1 LWAPT
6 LYSRANDYHYGVYAV
21 LDFIATHYHGLLGL
35 SAWGYVLASLLM
47 VQVTVFAVTL
57 YLHRDAAHRAV
68 DLHPALR
75 HFSRFWL
82 WLTTGTC
89 TREWVAIHRKHHARC
104 ETPDDPHSPQVE
116 GLRKVLLQGAELYRA
131 EAANAETLVKYGR
144 GTPDD
149 WLERQVYGRHT
160 YLGIGLMVVLFL
172 LLFGVPGII
181 MIAVQLVSQP
191 VLAAGI
197 INGVGHYAGYRNF
210 ECADASHNLT
220 PWGLLV
226 GGEELHNNH
235 HAYPSSA
242 RFSIRPW
249 EFDIGWA
256 MLRLLSL
263 LGLAKVRRTAPVPV
277 PPDAAS
283 LPAPAREEME
293 TLRAI
298 VVARMHVM
306 SDYTRQVTLPT
317 LRLELAGLRARLPE
331 RAGRLRRLLVRETA
345 LLDAAARRRLQEVL
359 ENSQALATVH
369 EFRERLKSIWSGRAA
384 SNEALAA
391 QFREWCA
398 QAEASG
404 IRALQEF
411 AGTLRGYQLRTA

>member
-1 LWAPT
+1 M
-6 LYSRANDYHYGVYAV
+6 

-35 SAWGYVLASLLM
+35 SAWGYVLASFIM
-47 VQVTVFAVTL
+47 VQITVFAVTL

-104 ETPDDPHSPQVE
+104 ETADDPHSPQVK

-131 EAANAETLVKYGR
+131 EAANAETLAKYGR

-149 WLERQVYGRHT
+149 WLERKVYGRHT

-210 ECADASHNLT
+210 ECTDASHNLT

-263 LGLAKVRRTAPVPV
+263 LGLARVRRTAPVPV
-277 PPDAAS
+277 SPAAA
-283 LPAPAREEME
+283 LPAPQPREAELD
-293 TLRAI
+293 TLRAV

-306 SDYTRQVTLPT
+306 RDYTRQVTLPT
-317 LRLELAGLRARLPE
+317 LRLELAALRARLPE

-359 ENSQALATVH
+359 DNSQALATVH
-369 EFRERLKSIWSGRAA
+369 EFRERLKGIWSSRAT

-404 IRALQEF
+404 VRALQEF
-411 AGTLRGYQLRTA
+411 AATLRAYQLRSA

>member
-1 LWAPT
+1 M
-6 LYSRANDYHYGVYAV
+6 
-21 LDFIATHYHGLLGL
+21 DFIVTHYHGLLGL
-35 SAWGYVLASLLM
+35 SPLGYVLASLLM
-47 VQVTVFAVTL
+47 LQVTIFAVTL

-75 HFSRFWL
+75 HFCRFWL
-82 WLTTGTC
+82 WLTTGIS

-104 ETPDDPHSPQVE
+104 ETADDPHSPQVE
-116 GLRKVLLQGAELYRA
+116 GLRKVLLEGAELYRA
-131 EAANAETLVKYGR
+131 EAANAETLAKYGR

-149 WLERQVYGRHT
+149 WLERNVYSGHT
-160 YLGIGLMVVLFL
+160 YLGIALMVAAFL
-172 LLFGVPGII
+172 LLFGVPGIL

-191 VLAAGI
+191 LLAAGI

-210 ECADASHNLT
+210 ECADASRNIT
-220 PWGLLV
+220 PWGLFV

-256 MLRLLSL
+256 MLRVLSA
-263 LGLAKVRRTAPVPV
+263 LGLAKVRRTAPQPTR
-277 PPDAAS
+277 
-283 LPAPAREEME
+283 LPATADGDLEN
-293 TLRAI
+293 LRAV

-306 SDYTRQVTLPT
+306 RDYTRQVTLPT
-317 LRLELAGLRARLPE
+317 LRAELAGLRARLPE
-331 RAGRLRRLLVRETA
+331 RAGRLRRLLVRESA
-345 LLDAAARRRLQEVL
+345 LLDTAARRRLQEVL
-359 ENSQALATVH
+359 AHSQALTTVH
-369 EFRERLKSIWSGRAA
+369 EFRERLKGIWSGRAT
-384 SNEALAA
+384 SNELLLA

-404 IRALQEF
+404 VRSLQEF
-411 AGTLRGYQLRTA
+411 ADSLRGYRLRTA

>member
-1 LWAPT
+1 MEFLFE
-6 LYSRANDYHYGVYAV
+6 HYG
-21 LDFIATHYHGLLGL
+21 GLLGL

-47 VQVTVFAVTL
+47 LQVTIFSVTL

-68 DLHPALR
+68 DLHPAIR

-82 WLTTGTC
+82 WLTTGIS

-116 GLRKVLLQGAELYRA
+116 GLRKVLLEGAELYRA
-131 EAANAETLVKYGR
+131 EARNEETLRKYGR

-149 WLERQVYGRHT
+149 WLERRVYGAAHN
-160 YLGIGLMVVLFL
+160 YLGIVLMVFLFL
-172 LLFGVPGII
+172 LLFGIPGII

-191 VLAAGI
+191 LLAAGI

-210 ECADASHNLT
+210 ECADASRNVV

-235 HAYPSSA
+235 HAFPSSA
-242 RFSIRPW
+242 RFSVRRW

-256 MLRLLSL
+256 MLRVLSV
-263 LGLAKVRRTAPVPV
+263 LGLARVRRTAPVPV
-277 PPDAAS
+277 ILPEREVPD
-283 LPAPAREEME
+283 LE
-293 TLRAI
+293 TVRAI

-306 SDYTRQVTLPT
+306 RDYTRMVTLPVF
-317 LRLELAGLRARLPE
+317 RMEFAALRARIPE
-331 RAGRLRRLLVRETA
+331 RAGRLKRLLVRETG
-345 LLDAAARRRLQEVL
+345 LLDAAARQRLGEVL
-359 ENSQALATVH
+359 ESSQALQTVY
-369 EFRERLKSIWSGRAA
+369 EFRERLKAIWSGSVA
-384 SNEALAA
+384 SNERLIE

-398 QAEASG
+398 GAEASG
-404 IRALQEF
+404 IRSLQDF
-411 AGTLRGYQLRTA
+411 AASLRGYSLRPA

>member
-1 LWAPT
+1 MEFLFE
-6 LYSRANDYHYGVYAV
+6 HYG
-21 LDFIATHYHGLLGL
+21 GLLGL

-47 VQVTVFAVTL
+47 LQVTIFSVTL

-68 DLHPALR
+68 DLHPAIR

-82 WLTTGTC
+82 WLTTGIS

-116 GLRKVLLQGAELYRA
+116 GLRKVLLEGAELYRA
-131 EAANAETLVKYGR
+131 EARNEETLRKYGR

-149 WLERQVYGRHT
+149 WLERRVYGAAHN
-160 YLGIGLMVVLFL
+160 YLGIVLMVFLFL
-172 LLFGVPGII
+172 LLFGIPGII

-191 VLAAGI
+191 LLAAGI

-210 ECADASHNLT
+210 ECADASRNVV

-235 HAYPSSA
+235 HAFPSSA
-242 RFSIRPW
+242 RFSVRRW

-256 MLRLLSL
+256 MLRVLSV
-263 LGLAKVRRTAPVPV
+263 LGLARVRRTAPVPV
-277 PPDAAS
+277 ILPEREVPD
-283 LPAPAREEME
+283 LE
-293 TLRAI
+293 TVRAI

-306 SDYTRQVTLPT
+306 RDYTRMVTLPVF
-317 LRLELAGLRARLPE
+317 RMEFAALRARIPE
-331 RAGRLRRLLVRETA
+331 RAGRLKRLLVRETG
-345 LLDAAARRRLQEVL
+345 LLDAAARQRLGEVL
-359 ENSQALATVH
+359 ESSQSLKTVY
-369 EFRERLKSIWSGRAA
+369 EFRERLKTIWSGSVA
-384 SNEALAA
+384 SNERLIE

-398 QAEASG
+398 GAEASG
-404 IRALQEF
+404 IRSLQDF
-411 AGTLRGYQLRTA
+411 AASLRGYSLRPA

>member
-1 LWAPT
+1 M
-6 LYSRANDYHYGVYAV
+6 
-21 LDFIATHYHGLLGL
+21 DFIVTHYHGLLGL
-35 SAWGYVLASLLM
+35 SPLGYVLASLLM
-47 VQVTVFAVTL
+47 LQVTIFAVTL

-75 HFSRFWL
+75 HFCRFWL
-82 WLTTGTC
+82 WLTTGIS

-104 ETPDDPHSPQVE
+104 ETADDPHSPQVE
-116 GLRKVLLQGAELYRA
+116 GLRKVLLEGAELYRA
-131 EAANAETLVKYGR
+131 EAANAETLAKYGR

-149 WLERQVYGRHT
+149 WLERKVYSGHT
-160 YLGIGLMVVLFL
+160 YLGIALMVAAFL

-191 VLAAGI
+191 LLAAGI

-210 ECADASHNLT
+210 ECADASRNIT
-220 PWGLLV
+220 PWGLFV

-256 MLRLLSL
+256 MLRVLSA
-263 LGLAKVRRTAPVPV
+263 LGLAKVRRTAPRPTR
-277 PPDAAS
+277 
-283 LPAPAREEME
+283 LPATTEGDLEN
-293 TLRAI
+293 LRAV

-306 SDYTRQVTLPT
+306 RDYTRQVTLPT
-317 LRLELAGLRARLPE
+317 LRTELAGLRARLPE
-331 RAGRLRRLLVRETA
+331 RAGRLRRLLVRESA
-345 LLDAAARRRLQEVL
+345 LLDTAARRRLQEVL
-359 ENSQALATVH
+359 AHSQALATVH
-369 EFRERLKSIWSGRAA
+369 EFRERLKGIWSGRAS
-384 SNEALAA
+384 SNEVLLA

-404 IRALQEF
+404 IRSLQEF
-411 AGTLRGYQLRTA
+411 ADSLRGYRLRTA

>member
-1 LWAPT
+1 M
-6 LYSRANDYHYGVYAV
+6 
-21 LDFIATHYHGLLGL
+21 DFIVTHFHGLLGL
-35 SAWGYVLASLLM
+35 SPLGYVLASLVM

-68 DLHPALR
+68 DLHPAVR
-75 HFSRFWL
+75 HFCRFWL
-82 WLTTGTC
+82 WLTTGIS

-116 GLRKVLLQGAELYRA
+116 GLRKVLLEGAELYRA
-131 EAANAETLVKYGR
+131 EAANAETIAKYGR

-149 WLERQVYGRHT
+149 WLERQLYGGHT
-160 YLGIGLMVVLFL
+160 YLGIGLMVALFL

-181 MIAVQLVSQP
+181 LIAVQLASQP
-191 VLAAGI
+191 LLAAGI

-210 ECADASHNLT
+210 ECSDASRNVT
-220 PWGLLV
+220 PWGLFL

-256 MLRLLSL
+256 VLRVLSM
-263 LGLAKVRRTAPVPV
+263 LGLAKVRRTAPEP
-277 PPDAAS
+277 AS
-283 LPAPAREEME
+283 QPGATQVELE
-293 TLRAI
+293 TLRAV

-306 SDYTRQVTLPT
+306 RDYTRKVTLPT
-317 LRLELAGLRARLPE
+317 LRAEVAALRVRLPE

-345 LLDAAARRRLQEVL
+345 LLDASARRRLQEVL
-359 ENSQALATVH
+359 AESQALATVH
-369 EFRERLKSIWSGRAA
+369 EFRERLKTIWSGTAA
-384 SNEALAA
+384 SNEVLLA

-404 IRALQEF
+404 IRSLQEF
-411 AGTLRGYQLRTA
+411 ADSLRGYRLRVA